1 MKKLLLTTAILAL
14 SAFQQHA
21 LAHGDEKHE
30 GQHTKAQ
37 ASESKTVAT
46 VTDAQ
51 SALTN
56 IQNGMKT
63 INMQISENNYDA
75 MHNQIEKIETSINVL
90 KEKAG
95 LEGDK
100 KTRLD
105 ASLKQ
110 LSTQLG
116 KVHSA
121 ADAKDAEKTK
131 AEFKKSEGA
140 LKLLESHI
148 KQR

>member
-1 MKKLLLTTAILAL
+1 MKKLLLTTAILA
-14 SAFQQHA
+14 AIGFQQPA

-30 GQHTKAQ
+30 GQHTEAPAAAPKA
-37 ASESKTVAT
+37 VAT
-46 VTDAQ
+46 ATDAQ
-51 SALTN
+51 GALTE
-56 IQNGMKT
+56 IQAGMKT
-63 INMQISENNYDA
+63 ISTQISENKHDA
-75 MHNQIEKIETSINVL
+75 MHDEIEKIEASIKAL
-90 KEKAG
+90 KEKSA

-100 KTRLD
+100 KTRLE

-131 AEFKKSEGA
+131 IEFKKAEGA
-140 LKLLESHI
+140 LKLVESAA
-148 KQR
+148 K

>member
-1 MKKLLLTTAILAL
+1 MKKLLLTTAILAF
-14 SAFQQHA
+14 AGFQQPA

-30 GQHTKAQ
+30 GHHTEAATADSKATTT
-37 ASESKTVAT
+37 A
-46 VTDAQ
+46 TDAQ
-51 SALTN
+51 SALAE
-56 IQNGMKT
+56 IQTGMKT
-63 INMQISENNYDA
+63 ISTQISENKHDA
-75 MHNQIEKIETSINVL
+75 MHDEIEKIEASIKAL
-90 KEKAG
+90 KEKTG

-100 KTRLD
+100 KTRLE

-131 AEFKKSEGA
+131 AEFKKAEGA
-140 LKLLESHI
+140 LKLLESNV
-148 KQR
+148 K

>member
-1 MKKLLLTTAILAL
+1 MKKLLLTTAILATIG
-14 SAFQQHA
+14 FQQPA

-30 GQHTKAQ
+30 GQHTEDPAIAPKAIST
-37 ASESKTVAT
+37 A
-46 VTDAQ
+46 TDAQ
-51 SALTN
+51 GALTE
-56 IQNGMKT
+56 IQAGMKT
-63 INMQISENNYDA
+63 ISTQISENKHDA
-75 MHNQIEKIETSINVL
+75 MHDEIEKIEASIKAL
-90 KEKAG
+90 KEKSG

-100 KTRLD
+100 KTRLE

-131 AEFKKSEGA
+131 AEFKKAEGA
-140 LKLLESHI
+140 LKLLESNV
-148 KQR
+148 K

>member
-1 MKKLLLTTAILAL
+1 MKKLLLTTAILTL
-14 SAFQQHA
+14 TGFQQPA

-30 GQHTKAQ
+30 EHH
-37 ASESKTVAT
+37 SEAPATEAKTVSKAT
-46 VTDAQ
+46 NVQ
-51 SALTN
+51 EALSE
-56 IQNGMKT
+56 IQTGMKT
-63 INMQISENNYDA
+63 INTQISENKHDA
-75 MHNQIEKIETSINVL
+75 LHNEIEKIEASINAL

-100 KTRLD
+100 KTRLE

-131 AEFKKSEGA
+131 AEFKKAEGA
-140 LKLLESHI
+140 LKLVKSNV
-148 KQR
+148 K

>member
-14 SAFQQHA
+14 SGLQQPA

-30 GQHTKAQ
+30 GHHAQ
-37 ASESKTVAT
+37 APAADSKVGTTA
-46 VTDAQ
+46 TDAQ
-51 SALTN
+51 GALSE
-56 IQNGMKT
+56 IQAGMKT
-63 INMQISENNYDA
+63 ISTQISENKHDA
-75 MHNQIEKIETSINVL
+75 MHDEIEKIEASIKSL
-90 KEKAG
+90 KEKSA

-100 KTRLD
+100 KTRLE

-131 AEFKKSEGA
+131 VEFKKAEGA
-140 LKLLESHI
+140 LKLVESAA
-148 KQR
+148 K

>member
-1 MKKLLLTTAILAL
+1 MKKLLLATAILATIG
-14 SAFQQHA
+14 FQQPA

-30 GQHTKAQ
+30 EKHTEAPAVAPKAIST
-37 ASESKTVAT
+37 A
-46 VTDAQ
+46 TDAQ
-51 SALTN
+51 GVLTE
-56 IQNGMKT
+56 IQAGMKT
-63 INMQISENNYDA
+63 ISTQISENKHDA
-75 MHNQIEKIETSINVL
+75 MHDEIEKIEASIKAL
-90 KEKAG
+90 KEKSG

-100 KTRLD
+100 KTRLE

-131 AEFKKSEGA
+131 AEFKKAEGA
-140 LKLLESHI
+140 LKLLESNV
-148 KQR
+148 K

>member
-1 MKKLLLTTAILAL
+1 MKKLLLTTAILAFAGL
-14 SAFQQHA
+14 QQPA

-30 GQHTKAQ
+30 GQHTEAPAADSKA
-37 ASESKTVAT
+37 TAT
-46 VTDAQ
+46 ATDAQ
-51 SALTN
+51 SALAE
-56 IQNGMKT
+56 IQAGMKT
-63 INMQISENNYDA
+63 ISTQISENKHDA
-75 MHNQIEKIETSINVL
+75 MHYEIEKIEASINVL

-100 KTRLD
+100 KTRLE

-121 ADAKDAEKTK
+121 ADGKDAEKTK
-131 AEFKKSEGA
+131 AEFKKAEGA
-140 LKLLESHI
+140 LRLVESNI
-148 KQR
+148 K